1 MRAVRAQLHAVGYA
15 RRIVIPSGLP
25 LRLGHSGPLVRDL
38 NRRLAGAGIRDVGE
52 PDVFDEQTEQALKA
66 FQASRRLIEDGICG
80 RQSWG
85 ALVDAAHRL
94 GDRMLYLR
102 SPMTRGDD
110 VTELQQRLGSLG
122 FDAGYVDGIFGPD
135 TQAAVRLFQHNQG
148 VNPDGMVGAETV
160 AALARLAVRRT
171 GDKTVAEVRE
181 IDRLSREPSGFAGH
195 RLVIGEG
202 GGIPAVVDSV
212 ARRLRSDG
220 AEVLTLHHPDLSV
233 HARTAND
240 WEGTVYLG
248 ITLATKDWSAAYFS
262 TEGFVSAGGRHLARC
277 CEAQL
282 GAALAVSVPAKP
294 LRIPILRETRM
305 PAVWCRLGPP
315 SQMVQQAPAVAG
327 ALREIL
333 TAWCREPIR

>member
-1 MRAVRAQLHAVGYA
+1 M
-15 RRIVIPSGLP
+15 IPSGLP

-38 NRRLAGAGIRDVGE
+38 NRRLFAAGFEDVGD
-52 PDVFDEQTEQALKA
+52 PDVFDEQTEQTLKA
-66 FQASRRLIEDGICG
+66 FQAARRLVSDGICG

-135 TQAAVRLFQHNQG
+135 TQAAVRLFQRNQG
-148 VNPDGMVGAETV
+148 VNADGMVGAETV
-160 AALARLAVRRT
+160 AALARLAMRRT

-181 IDRLSREPSGFAGH
+181 IDRLSRDPSGFVGH
-195 RLVIGEG
+195 RLVVGEC

-233 HARTAND
+233 HAQTAND
-240 WEGTVYLG
+240 WDGTVYLG
-248 ITLATKDWSAAYFS
+248 ITLATGDWSAAYFS
-262 TEGFVSAGGRHLARC
+262 TEGFVSAGGKNLARC
-277 CEAQL
+277 CETQLAGALGVSLPAQ
-282 GAALAVSVPAKP
+282 P

-315 SQMVQQAPAVAG
+315 SRMVQNAPAVAA

-333 TAWCREPIR
+333 TAWCRDPIQSPQSAGSGA